1 MLFADIPVIQPSQK
15 YNKFWAM
22 QWIMILFSFLPIF
35 AKFNLYLFYY
45 VWGRLSLHIVKAYLF
60 SENCLW
66 IFFVNFSFAFQFN
79 ANGFVEASYV
89 QENFPFNVIWI
100 ANINLTVK
108 NWIIKHNFLFLFDST
123 MHQSLGPCCI
133 MGQCTSPRLDF
144 VLINMTCFG
153 QVGVLWYDRSV
164 ESKLA

>member
-1 MLFADIPVIQPSQK
+1 M
-15 YNKFWAM
+15 
-22 QWIMILFSFLPIF
+22 PIF
-35 AKFNLYLFYY
+35 AKFNLHLSYY
-45 VWGRLSLHIVKAYLF
+45 GWGRLSLHIVKVYLF
-60 SENCLW
+60 SGNCLW

-79 ANGFVEASYV
+79 ANGFVEATSE

-123 MHQSLGPCCI
+123 IHQSLGPCCI
-133 MGQCTSPRLDF
+133 MRQCTSPPLDF

-153 QVGVLWYDRSV
+153 QSGDHRYDRSG
-164 ESKLA
+164 EFKLA